1 MSPDPTSRSLRW
13 VRPPRQAR
21 SQETLER
28 ILDAAEA
35 LVSEKG
41 FDDTPVSEIV
51 RRADSSVGA
60 FYTRFPDKDSL
71 IHALHE
77 RYFEQAIATADEALE
92 PGRWERARTQ
102 EIVAAVIAFLVQIY
116 REQNGLIRAFA
127 VRNQTDD
134 GFRARRERLS
144 HYVSRHL
151 AGLLA
156 TRGDEI
162 AHEDPERAAAFGMTM
177 VFGTLDDAMLFGDMR
192 SGALALSDDDL
203 AAELTRAFL
212 AYLGVT
218 P

>member
-1 MSPDPTSRSLRW
+1 MSPDPASRSLRW

-51 RRADSSVGA
+51 QRAGSSVGA

-92 PGRWERARTQ
+92 PGRWERARTE
-102 EIVAAVIAFLVQIY
+102 EIVAAVIGFLVQIY

-134 GFRARRERLS
+134 GFRALRERLS

-156 TRGDEI
+156 TRGAEI